1 MDQGYV
7 QRTAFKS
14 GRGRPAHRY
23 SLTEQGRRKTG
34 ANFADLAMALWHGIR
49 DIKDPEVRC
58 GLFQRIAR
66 RLVDQYADQIVG
78 RTLEEKM
85 ESVGTLFG
93 KRRVPITV
101 ESSGEL
107 PVLTVW
113 ACPYPELAEQD
124 RTICT
129 MERMIFSEL
138 FGRNVHLDKCRLDEG
153 NCCTF
158 ELN

>member
-1 MDQGYV
+1 
-7 QRTAFKS
+7 
-14 GRGRPAHRY
+14 
-23 SLTEQGRRKTG
+23 
-34 ANFADLAMALWHGIR
+34 
-49 DIKDPEVRC
+49 
-58 GLFQRIAR
+58 
-66 RLVDQYADQIVG
+66 
-78 RTLEEKM
+78 M

-153 NCCTF
+153 KCRLDEGNCCTF